1 MGEGEDS
8 APASEAAQSHVSL
21 GCIVGAFGI
30 AGGVRVRWWGDGP
43 DGLLRAGRVLL
54 ARSEAEASPKSVK
67 VCSVAPGRPGE
78 VRMRLDGVSDRD
90 AAESLR
96 GCTVLVAASNLE
108 QLPRGEHYW
117 FELIGCRVW
126 LPDESPLGTVR
137 EIWETGAHDVLV
149 VEGDDRRRHLIPA
162 VDAFV
167 REIDVEERRI
177 RIEPIPGL
185 LDPI

>member
-1 MGEGEDS
+1 MEPERS
-8 APASEAAQSHVSL
+8 RAAVPALPQQISL

-30 AGGVRVRWWGDGP
+30 GGDVRVRWWGDGP
-43 DGLLRAGRVLL
+43 ENLL
-54 ARSEAEASPKSVK
+54 AVREVTLQREGDEPRSVK
-67 VCSVAPGRPGE
+67 VRDAAPGRAGE
-78 VRMRLDGVSDRD
+78 VRMRLEGVADRD

-96 GCTVLVAASNLE
+96 GCALLVAREALE
-108 QLPRGEHYW
+108 RLPGGEHYW
-117 FELIGCRVW
+117 FELIGCRVH
-126 LPDESPLGTVR
+126 LPDATPLGSVR

-149 VEGDDRRRHLIPA
+149 VEGDDGKRHLIPA

-167 REIDVEERRI
+167 REIDVVARTI